1 MIIDAGSTGSR
12 VLAYTFHHGYLD
24 GRLVIDDE
32 LFEEMKPG
40 LSAYANEPSVGAK
53 KLNYLFDKA
62 KGVIPKS
69 AWEATPIVVKATA
82 GLRLLGTKQAEDI
95 LEAVRKEL
103 DVSGFSV
110 PHNAVE
116 IMDGTDEG
124 IFSWF
129 TINFLLDRLNSG
141 QTVAALDLGGGSTQV
156 TFSPKDPSRTPAF
169 AEYMHSVQAF
179 KSQVDVF
186 THSYLNLGL
195 MAVRHAVFTN
205 GLNADIT
212 NIESICVNPIAQNK
226 AWKYSNIEYVISG
239 KNNTKSAPNKPIVDF
254 EACHALVKSKVLPL
268 VKPKPVTLKESQIA
282 AFSYYYERAIERGL
296 VDAYKGG
303 ITTVED
309 FAKEAVLACAT
320 PNVDQPFM
328 CLDLTFIAVILEDGY
343 GLKRNTP
350 IKLYKKVNGHE
361 ISWALGC
368 AYNLLTQQAANK
380 QKIAI

>member
-1 MIIDAGSTGSR
+1 
-12 VLAYTFHHGYLD
+12 
-24 GRLVIDDE
+24 
-32 LFEEMKPG
+32 MKPG
-40 LSAYANEPSVGAK
+40 LSAYDKEPSVGAA
-53 KLNYLFDKA
+53 KLTYLFDKA
-62 KGVIPKS
+62 KGVIPQS
-69 AWEATPIVVKATA
+69 AWGATPIVVKATA
-82 GLRLLGTKQAEDI
+82 GLRLLGTDQAEAI
-95 LEAVRKEL
+95 LEAVRVEL
-103 DVSGFSV
+103 SKSRFLV
-110 PHNAVE
+110 PKNAVE

-156 TFSPKDPSRTPAF
+156 TFAPKDASRTPAF
-169 AEYMHSVQAF
+169 ADYMHRVQAF

-205 GLNADIT
+205 GLPTDT
-212 NIESICVNPIAQNK
+212 THIESICVNPIAKNK
-226 AWKYSNIEYVISG
+226 SWKYSNVEYVISG
-239 KNNTKSAPNKPIVDF
+239 KNTSKSATAKPVVDF

-282 AFSYYYERAIERGL
+282 AFSYYYERAIETGL

-303 ITTVED
+303 VTTVDD
-309 FAKEAVLACAT
+309 FAKEAKSSCAT

-328 CLDLTFIAVILEDGY
+328 CLDLTFISVILEDGY

-350 IKLYKKVNGHE
+350 IKLYKKVNNHE

-368 AYNLLTQQAANK
+368 AYNLLTEQANK
-380 QKIAI
+380 QKIPV